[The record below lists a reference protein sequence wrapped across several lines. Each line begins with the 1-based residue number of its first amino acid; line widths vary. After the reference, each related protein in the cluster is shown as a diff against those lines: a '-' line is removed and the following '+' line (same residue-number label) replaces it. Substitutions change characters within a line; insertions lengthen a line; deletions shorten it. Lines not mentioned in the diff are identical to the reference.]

1 MDHPVFVK
9 FRDTQNNTLANLL
22 EVQTTLILEG
32 WKNQPRVKNVLLKQK
47 IDPDFFIKH
56 FGARV
61 LEYFIGVL
69 RQEKLPGQ
77 CPVIIVMLKFF
88 GNHGLG
94 LDDIYQ
100 ICAGKRNT
108 VIHTL
113 LANGIAHDDILFVTA
128 IEQFDINFT
137 GVIQEY
143 IALTQEKRYPHHD
156 EKLLTCNLDPI
167 PTIDPILINDYFAV
181 TDPSQ
186 DKEKVLFRID
196 DADDILEYF
205 SEMSEQLSL
214 AALHRNPEPILYVA
228 AIFSKVA
235 SILLHYTPYLDSLA
249 ASMSEL
255 STAMYQHTDPFMSLL
270 LEMQDGVLKLFDGV
284 NADMDRYIQRFS
296 VENIAMKNT
305 HHIHEPTS
313 LSIRQIIEMFAPSA
327 ALEDGIDFF

>member
-1 MDHPVFVK
+1 MERAFLDV
-9 FRDTQNNTLANLL
+9 RDTKNSTLANLL
-22 EVQTTLILEG
+22 EVQSGLILDT
-32 WKNQPRVKNVLLKQK
+32 WKQQPRVKSVLQQQN
-47 IDPDFFIKH
+47 IDLDFFIKH
-56 FGARV
+56 FGSRV
-61 LEYFIGVL
+61 LNYFIDVL
-69 RQEKLPGQ
+69 RQKKAPGQ

-113 LANGIAHDDILFVTA
+113 LSNGISHDDVLFLRA
-128 IEQFDINFT
+128 IELFDANFT

-143 IALTQEKRYPHHD
+143 IAITQDKKHPHHD
-156 EKLLTCNLDPI
+156 EALLTCELKEAPSVDYA
-167 PTIDPILINDYFAV
+167 LINDYFAT

-186 DKEKVLFRID
+186 DKEKVLFRVD

-214 AALHRNPEPILYVA
+214 AALNRDPERILYVA
-228 AIFSKVA
+228 TIFSKVA

-255 STAMYQHTDPFMSLL
+255 STAMYQHTDRFMSLL

-313 LSIRQIIEMFAPSA
+313 LSIRQIIEMFSPSA
-327 ALEDGIDFF
+327 TLDDGIDFF